1 MTSTTTP
8 VKKQVADLEAYVEAE
23 GRELKKQ
30 ISNKAAENH
39 AQLEAEVKE
48 LHKVIEARNQ
58 ETHNHF
64 AAATTEINTQVKD
77 LGREVRSMERLLSE
91 IKNGVHAMNHRHILR
106 EERSKYQ
113 HQMLFNAIKKVA
125 GDVKNMKDRQNSEDE
140 MQVDECPSVNSPGK
154 TRAAENR
161 QNFERALNHHV
172 EAMNKTNDFVELKK
186 AGELA
191 VKYSDELF
199 KNFL

>member
-1 MTSTTTP
+1 M
-8 VKKQVADLEAYVEAE
+8 KKQVADLQAHVEAE
-23 GRELKKQ
+23 VRELKKQ
-30 ISNKAAENH
+30 ITAKAAENQ

-48 LHKVIEARNQ
+48 LHKVIETRNQ
-58 ETHNHF
+58 ETHNHC
-64 AAATTEINTQVKD
+64 AARTTETNTQVKN
-77 LGREVRSMERLLSE
+77 LAREMLDMKKVLSE

-125 GDVKNMKDRQNSEDE
+125 GDVKEMKDHQDNDDE
-140 MQVDECPSVNSPGK
+140 MQVDECPSINSPGK
-154 TRAAENR
+154 TKAMENR
-161 QNFERALNHHV
+161 QNFERILNHHV